1 MRILIPIFQ
10 DGLPGDLSSA
20 QAHTTHS
27 RSMFDAMPALEF
39 VSIMSKYG
47 PYKDLLLQ
55 AWKSRSQGVQ
65 PQLLCHAL
73 AIIKQACREYAK
85 LSSDIIDPWIE
96 HCGRNVS
103 HHMGPL
109 PLCRRLHVVVSCS
122 ANRPEAMYMGKDAKP
137 VRLASTFQE
146 TAMQSTSCNQF
157 QFL

>member
-1 MRILIPIFQ
+1 MASHLPNRTPLIQEPCVMQCQRWSLSASCPSTDHTRTFCCK
-10 DGLPGDLSSA
+10 PGS
-20 QAHTTHS
+20 
-27 RSMFDAMPALEF
+27 LE
-39 VSIMSKYG
+39 VNG
-47 PYKDLLLQ
+47 
-55 AWKSRSQGVQ
+55 AQ

-122 ANRPEAMYMGKDAKP
+122 ANHPEAMYMGKDAKP
-137 VRLASTFQE
+137 MRLTSTFQE
-146 TAMQSTSCNQF
+146 TAMQATSCNSSH
-157 QFL
+157 FL